1 MFIQL
6 SGYKN
11 RKKEEIHIPSS
22 VLHIILPSRSR
33 TITIYFMADYRKETK
48 CLDLSESTSQA
59 AEMALENLEGRKVL
73 AGMAK
78 EMMVVEV
85 AAAAAE
91 GAVDTVTAMVA
102 SAATEAAVEAAETG
116 TGMLAAAA
124 AGEMVY

>member
-1 MFIQL
+1 M
-6 SGYKN
+6 
-11 RKKEEIHIPSS
+11 
-22 VLHIILPSRSR
+22 
-33 TITIYFMADYRKETK
+33 
-48 CLDLSESTSQA
+48 DLSESTSQA

-102 SAATEAAVEAAETG
+102 SAAAEAGVEAAETG

-124 AGEMVY
+124 AGEMVW